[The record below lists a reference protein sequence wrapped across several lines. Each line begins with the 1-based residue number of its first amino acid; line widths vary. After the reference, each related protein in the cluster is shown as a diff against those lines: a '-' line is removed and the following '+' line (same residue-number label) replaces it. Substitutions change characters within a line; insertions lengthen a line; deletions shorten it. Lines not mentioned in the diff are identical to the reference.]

1 MHTYKQT
8 HTHMCV
14 CVYRPVGRSSTARCC
29 WRHQAAPCRQRHAF
43 SKVKCLVALPC
54 KENRA
59 LTFENFRF
67 ENAMMTHMMCVCVWC
82 VYGARVFVF
91 TYMFVCV
98 CVCVRVCVHL
108 YTR

>member
-1 MHTYKQT
+1 
-8 HTHMCV
+8 
-14 CVYRPVGRSSTARCC
+14 
-29 WRHQAAPCRQRHAF
+29 
-43 SKVKCLVALPC
+43 
-54 KENRA
+54 
-59 LTFENFRF
+59 
-67 ENAMMTHMMCVCVWC
+67 MMTHMMCVCVWC